1 MEISYQDFA
10 KLEIRI
16 GLIEVVEPVEGADR
30 LLKLQVDFGEFK
42 RQIVSGI
49 REYFPEY
56 EVLVGRSCPFLV
68 NLETRVIRG
77 EESQGMI
84 LAAGE
89 NDIFSLLH
97 PDNKLPPGTLVQ

>member
-1 MEISYQDFA
+1 
-10 KLEIRI
+10 
-16 GLIEVVEPVEGADR
+16 
-30 LLKLQVDFGEFK
+30 
-42 RQIVSGI
+42 VSGI
-49 REYFPEY
+49 REYFPDH

-89 NDIFSLLH
+89 DDNFSLLQ